1 MQNRISTQRPNL
13 VYKMP
18 DCGHEHERVLQ
29 WQNACRTA
37 VVSEQYM
44 LNVRRLNVLNRRLLY
59 RHGAAVQ
66 LNLHAEL
73 HLATCKRVLD
83 KK

>member
-1 MQNRISTQRPNL
+1 M
-13 VYKMP
+13 
-18 DCGHEHERVLQ
+18 
-29 WQNACRTA
+29 
-37 VVSEQYM
+37 VSEQYM
-44 LNVRRLNVLNRRLLY
+44 LNVRRRNVLNRRLLY